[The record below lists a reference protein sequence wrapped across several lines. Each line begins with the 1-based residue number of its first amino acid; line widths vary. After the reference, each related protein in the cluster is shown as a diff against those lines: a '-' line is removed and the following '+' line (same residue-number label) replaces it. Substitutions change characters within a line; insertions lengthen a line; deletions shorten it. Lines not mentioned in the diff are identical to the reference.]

1 MGVMPVNGLLLSIS
15 LPMMV
20 SMLVQALYNVVD
32 SIFVARLGQDALT
45 AVSLTFPLQNLMIAF
60 ASGTG
65 VGVNAL
71 LSKSLGEKN
80 FDRANKA
87 AANGI
92 FLAAMHYIIFLVI
105 GLFFSRAFFAAQNP
119 NPNVINNGF
128 MYASICL
135 GASIGIFM
143 QITLERL
150 LLSTGKSL
158 FSMLTQ
164 ITGAVINII
173 FDPLLIFGIGPFPR
187 MGVAGAAV
195 ATVMGQ
201 VIAACLALFF
211 NLKFN
216 NEIRLSVRPHA
227 ETIKR
232 IYAVG
237 LPSIIMVS
245 IASIMTFG
253 INKILST
260 FENLVDDAQS
270 VFGVY
275 YKLQSF
281 VFMPVFGL
289 NNGMVP
295 IIAYNYGAKKPKRMI
310 KTIRLSVTYAVALML
325 IGLTV
330 FNIFPRELLSLF
342 KATDGMYALG
352 VPALKTISLSF
363 IFAGFCI
370 VVGSVFQ
377 AVGNGV
383 LSMLVS
389 IVRQLVV
396 LLPSAYLLALSGNV
410 NFVWYSFPIAEIA
423 SLILSA
429 TFLVHINK
437 TLISK
442 IPSEE

>member
-1 MGVMPVNGLLLSIS
+1 MGTMPVNRLLLSVS
-15 LPMMV
+15 FPMMV
-20 SMLVQALYNVVD
+20 SMLVQALYNIVD
-32 SIFVARLGQDALT
+32 SAFVARLGQDALT

-80 FDRANKA
+80 YDRANKA

-92 FLAAMHYIIFLVI
+92 FLAIIHCAMFLIV
-105 GLFFSRAFFAAQNP
+105 GVFFSKAFFSAQNG
-119 NPNVINNGF
+119 NPEIIKYGVT
-128 MYASICL
+128 YSSICL
-135 GASIGIFM
+135 GVSLGLFM
-143 QITLERL
+143 QITFERL
-150 LLSTGKSL
+150 LLSTGKSI

-164 ITGAVINII
+164 LSGAIINII

-187 MGVAGAAV
+187 LGVAGAAV
-195 ATVMGQ
+195 ATVFGQ
-201 VIAACLALFF
+201 FVAAFLALVF
-211 NLKFN
+211 NLCFN
-216 NEIRLSVRPHA
+216 HEIRLSVKPHLD
-227 ETIKR
+227 TIKR

-237 LPSIIMVS
+237 LPSIVMVS

-260 FENLVDDAQS
+260 FKDLVDDAQT

-295 IIAYNYGAKKPKRMI
+295 IIAYNYGARKPERMT
-310 KTIRLSVTYAVALML
+310 KTIRLSITYAVSIMILGL
-325 IGLTV
+325 IV
-330 FNIFPRELLSLF
+330 FNVFPKELLDIF
-342 KATDGMYALG
+342 KASEGVLAIG
-352 VPALKTISLSF
+352 VPALRTISLSF
-363 IFAGFCI
+363 VFAGFCI
-370 VVGSVFQ
+370 VSGSVFQ

-383 LSMLVS
+383 LSMIVS
-389 IVRQLVV
+389 IVRQLLI
-396 LLPSAYLLALSGNV
+396 LLPSAYLLSLSGNV
-410 NFVWYSFPIAEIA
+410 SYVWFSFPIAEIS

-429 TFLVHINK
+429 IFLVYIHK
-437 TLISK
+437 TLISN
-442 IPSEE
+442 IEA